1 MQVSAKQNH
10 RQGFC
15 FARRHMSPA
24 ASAYHA
30 YALAVSRGSAVFYS
44 DDRRDAKEFGEDGI
58 SYRTIYGLRRFLDR
72 AHWFVRIDKGSRV
85 KRNPKTGTFESI
97 RYRVLSHDEWAAEH
111 PGFCRFTRQEK
122 DSVSPDANIA
132 TGPDA
137 EIATGEDATSCNS
150 LPHQLQIP
158 TAPVAIF
165 AAKTVTT
172 SKNANTKT
180 ERETSTPSP
189 YSPPKGDANGGQSF
203 ASVEILP
210 DAQATGRWKRQNRI
224 TRRML
229 SQVPLDDLRFLTYE
243 QLDAIDSAP
252 PYAPN
257 RTTRQQIARSL
268 KSEMMLRIR
277 KDEK

>member
-1 MQVSAKQNH
+1 MKNSAETNH
-10 RQGFC
+10 RQGLC

-24 ASAYHA
+24 ASAFHA
-30 YALAVSRGSAVFYS
+30 YALAVSRTSGVFYS
-44 DDRRDAKEFGEDGI
+44 DDRRDAKEFGEYGI

-72 AHWFVRIDKGSRV
+72 AHWFVRIDKGSRI

-111 PGFCRFTRQEK
+111 PGSCRFLK
-122 DSVSPDANIA
+122 PVSPDANIA

-137 EIATGEDATSCNS
+137 ENATGGDATSCDS

-158 TAPVAIF
+158 AAPVAIF

-180 ERETSTPSP
+180 ERETSRPSP
-189 YSPPKGDANGGQSF
+189 CSPPKGDLNDGRSF
-203 ASVEILP
+203 ASIEILT
-210 DAQATGRWKRQNRI
+210 DAQSTGRWKRQSRM

-229 SQVPLDDLRFLTYE
+229 NQVPLGELRFLTFE

-257 RTTRQQIARSL
+257 RTTRQMMARSL
-268 KSEMMLRIR
+268 KTEMMLRAR
-277 KDEK
+277 KEEYSKG